1 MSSLMFFIWL
11 GIAIVQITLFS
22 IFLFKKDTKQ
32 TIDIIPTVNYNNMTY
47 WKEKDSLYREKT
59 NSITMNKMNAERVD
73 QLDSGLNPSELIYI
87 IKLLEDN
94 I

>member
-1 MSSLMFFIWL
+1 MFFIWL